1 MATVLVADD
10 RHLNREYLTK
20 LLGCSGHQ
28 LLEAADGTEALARVR
43 ADRPDLVITDVLM
56 PVMDGYDFVRQLR
69 NDPQI
74 AGTEVIFYTESYH
87 EREARILADACG
99 VQHLIFKPAAP
110 EEILATV
117 SQALSSV
124 LGAAP
129 GTDQAPSSQDYDRE
143 QLRLLTEKMSANVG
157 ALEAANHR
165 LAELLELSGTLAAEH
180 DANRLLDKFCPA
192 VRMLLGARFAFVGVL
207 AEDQRSMNPL
217 FVSGVD
223 ATRAEIGA
231 RFADRG
237 ILAELSSENRPLRMK
252 DVTGDLL
259 NAGLPALRGSV
270 RSLLGMRLQTSAGP
284 FGLLWVLEKIGG
296 TEFNEEDERVL
307 ASLAAQVGVAYENAQ
322 RYHDIQS
329 YASELE
335 RRVEERTAKLTELNK
350 DLEAFAYSASHDLRA
365 PLTVIRGFSAILL
378 DNTGIELDDRS
389 RKQMCRIDE
398 SARKMATLIDELLR
412 FSRGSLAEVTW
423 GSVDLAA
430 LADNVVNDFAADLN
444 GRLVVWKRGYL
455 PVVRGDH
462 SMLRQVFV
470 NLLSNA
476 LKYTRPRSK
485 AEIEIGC
492 LETPRDEVHVFVRD
506 NGVGFDPLCADK
518 LFRVF
523 QRLHRDEEFEGSGI
537 GLANIRRVIARHHG
551 TTWAEGKVGEG
562 ATFHF
567 VLPHEKLTAVAAA
580 S

>member
-74 AGTEVIFYTESYH
+74 AGTQVIFYTASYH

-117 SQALSSV
+117 SQALGGASLPTEMPSV
-124 LGAAP
+124 PEYGA
-129 GTDQAPSSQDYDRE
+129 E
-143 QLRLLTEKMSANVG
+143 QLRLLTEKMSANVA

-165 LAELLELSGTLAAEH
+165 LAELLELSGILAAEH
-180 DANRLLDKFCPA
+180 DANCLLEKFCSA

-207 AEDQRSMNPL
+207 AEDQRSMKPL
-217 FVSGVD
+217 FVNGMD
-223 ATRAEIGA
+223 ASRANIGA
-231 RFADRG
+231 RLADCG
-237 ILAELSSENRPLRMK
+237 VLAELSGENRPLRLQ
-252 DVTGDLL
+252 DVTGDPL
-259 NAGLPALRGSV
+259 NAGLPAPRTSV
-270 RSLLGMRLQTSAGP
+270 RSFLGVRLHTSDGP
-284 FGLLWVLEKIGG
+284 FGLLWVLEKLGG
-296 TEFNEEDERVL
+296 AEFNEEDERVL
-307 ASLAAQVGVAYENAQ
+307 ASMAAQAGVAYENSQ
-322 RYHDIQS
+322 RYHDIQR
-329 YASELE
+329 YACELE
-335 RRVEERTAKLTELNK
+335 SRVEERTAKLTEANK

-378 DNTGIELDDRS
+378 ENTGIELDDQS
-389 RKQMCRIDE
+389 RKQMCKIDE
-398 SARKMATLIDELLR
+398 SAKKMATLIDELLR
-412 FSRGSLAEVTW
+412 FSRGSLAEVSW
-423 GSVDLAA
+423 GRVDLAA
-430 LADNVVNDFAADLN
+430 LADTVVSDFAAELD
-444 GRLVVWKRGYL
+444 GRIVVWKRGHL
-455 PVVRGDH
+455 PVVSGDET
-462 SMLRQVFV
+462 MLRQVFV

-476 LKYTRPRSK
+476 LKYTRPRAK

-492 LETPRDEVHVFVRD
+492 VDTPRDEVHVFVRD

-518 LFRVF
+518 LFSVF
-523 QRLHRDEEFEGSGI
+523 QRLHRDEEFEGTGI
-537 GLANIRRVIARHHG
+537 GLANIRRVITRHRG
-551 TTWAEGKVGEG
+551 NAWAEGKVGEG

-567 VLPHEKLTAVAAA
+567 VLPQEKNAAA
-580 S
+580 AAAP

>member
-1 MATVLVADD
+1 MATVLIADD

-28 LLEAADGTEALARVR
+28 LLEAADGAEALARVR
-43 ADRPDLVITDVLM
+43 AERPDLVITDVLM

-74 AGTEVIFYTESYH
+74 AGTQVIFYTESYH

-99 VQHLIFKPAAP
+99 VQHLIFKPAGP

-117 SQALSSV
+117 NQA

-129 GTDQAPSSQDYDRE
+129 SPSEPPSTPQYDNE
-143 QLRLLTEKMSANVG
+143 HLRLLTEKMSANVD

-165 LAELLELSGTLAAEH
+165 LAELLELSGMLAAEH
-180 DANRLLDKFCPA
+180 DANRLLEKFCPA

-207 AEDQRSMNPL
+207 AEDQRSMKPL

-223 ATRAEIGA
+223 TIRAEIGA
-231 RFADRG
+231 RYADRG
-237 ILAELSSENRPLRMK
+237 VLAELSGENRPLLLP
-252 DVTGDLL
+252 DVTADAL
-259 NAGLPALRGSV
+259 NAGLPAPRGAARSFLGVRLR
-270 RSLLGMRLQTSAGP
+270 TSDGP
-284 FGLLWVLEKIGG
+284 FGLLWVLEKLGG
-296 TEFNEEDERVL
+296 ADFNEEDGRVL
-307 ASLAAQVGVAYENAQ
+307 ASLAAQVGVAYENAE
-322 RYHDIQS
+322 RYHYIQR

-335 RRVEERTAKLTELNK
+335 RRVDERTAKLTELNK

-365 PLTVIRGFSAILL
+365 PLAVIRGFSAILR
-378 DNTGIELDDRS
+378 DNTGIELDEQS
-389 RKQMCRIDE
+389 RKQICKIDE
-398 SARKMATLIDELLR
+398 SAKKMATLIDELLR
-412 FSRGSLAEVTW
+412 FSRGSLAEVSW

-430 LADNVVNDFAADLN
+430 LADTVVNDFAADLN
-444 GRLVVWKRGYL
+444 GRIVVWKRGYL
-455 PVVRGDH
+455 PVVRGDQ

-476 LKYTRPRSK
+476 LKYTRPRVK

-506 NGVGFDPLCADK
+506 NGVGFDPLSADK
-518 LFRVF
+518 LFRAF
-523 QRLHRDEEFEGSGI
+523 QRLHREEEFEGTGI
-537 GLANIRRVIARHHG
+537 GLANIRRVINRHSG
-551 TTWAEGKVGEG
+551 KTWAEGKVGEG

-567 VLPHEKLTAVAAA
+567 VLPHEKRAAA
-580 S
+580 AVCP